1 MCVCVRV
8 QLVRVTGAICGCLA
22 IAIGLYQLITSV
34 FNPRTIINGVYQV
47 IFGLLILVA
56 EARWSGLLRHFKFLT
71 HFFGL
76 GMFYIFVGGLA
87 LGGSWYQYAEAG
99 LCLAVGSIYLILGA
113 MCRTMADPGFG
124 GKPIESKKYGE
135 PGNLKPGADPVR

>member
-1 MCVCVRV
+1 MCVRV
-8 QLVRVTGAICGCLA
+8 WLQLVRVTGAICGCLA

-76 GMFYIFVGGLA
+76 GMFYIFVGGTA
-87 LGGSWYQYAEAG
+87 TQPAEPDSTQQG
-99 LCLAVGSIYLILGA
+99 RG
-113 MCRTMADPGFG
+113 RWR
-124 GKPIESKKYGE
+124 K
-135 PGNLKPGADPVR
+135 